1 VVVAV
6 VVATVIAVKHV
17 FLIQQESCVGSH
29 RGVVAVGR
37 CDPAPLELFRLVR
50 DDQTITATLTSAATI
65 TTRFLLEDVRKQHGC
80 LYIAL
85 LCGTT
90 TTTTG
95 LLLLRAG
102 EKEWLPR

>member
-1 VVVAV
+1 LVIV

-17 FLIQQESCVGSH
+17 FLIQQECRVGGH
-29 RGVVAVGR
+29 RGVLAVGR

-50 DDQTITATLTSAATI
+50 NDQTMTATLTSATAT

-90 TTTTG
+90 TTPG